1 MSGLLETI
9 GATVG
14 NWRQQRA
21 YKKEAERNSDLKDD
35 AQARLD
41 NLKSNR
47 QDIINPFD
55 DFEAFDF
62 DNPYSN
68 LSVATEDAE
77 MKAEEADLALANTVD
92 TMRATGQSAGG
103 ATALANAALRSK
115 RQVAASIEQQEAQN
129 QKLMAQ
135 GEQQRQRLTASE
147 EARVQQGQAL
157 GKQFMFNAEETRQFR
172 DESQEISDRNYYRDL
187 EDKNRAMKVAGV
199 GQNTAQTIVGAG
211 KLAGEISPVIGDF
224 TG

>member
-1 MSGLLETI
+1 MGLLETI

-14 NWRQQRA
+14 GWRQQRA

-35 AQARLD
+35 ATARL
-41 NLKSNR
+41 NALKSNR
-47 QDIINPFD
+47 QDIINPFE

-62 DNPYSN
+62 DNPFSN
-68 LSVATEDAE
+68 LSVATAAAE
-77 MKAEEADLALANTVD
+77 MKAEEADLALANTLD

-115 RQVAASIEQQEAQN
+115 KQVAASIEQQEAQN

-135 GEQQRQRLTASE
+135 GEQSRQKLTASE

-172 DESQEISDRNYYRDL
+172 DESQELSDRNYYRSL
-187 EDKNRAMKVAGV
+187 EDQNRSAKVAGV
-199 GQNTAQTIVGAG
+199 GQNTAQTIVGVG
-211 KLAGEISPVIGDF
+211 NPLKGSIGDF
-224 TG
+224 MG